1 MKFLGKYWK
10 VLIALALLIGAVVF
24 VVQVYIPAQDAY
36 EAETAQIQT
45 MISVLQNKIAEDMKY
60 ADIQDDLNEA
70 KVELEASRLDL
81 YQHFPVELKEE
92 DQIEYTLYLETLFG
106 TEIFF
111 EFGQALPITVDAEGN
126 DLLHDDATL
135 RAVLLTVNYHTDYDG
150 FQEMVDF
157 IARDDR
163 IVSVYEATIK
173 YYKKQDIAK
182 GTLTLLLYVM
192 DSEDLRYF
200 TPNIATPETGKEN
213 LYR

>member
-70 KVELEASRLDL
+70 KVALEASRLDL

>member
-1 MKFLGKYWK
+1 MKLLAKYWK
-10 VLIALALLIGAVVF
+10 VLIAIALLVTSVMVILEI
-24 VVQVYIPAQDAY
+24 YIPSKDAY

-60 ADIQDDLNEA
+60 KDVQEQITQAKIDLKE
-70 KVELEASRLDL
+70 SRLDL

-111 EFGQALPITVDAEGN
+111 DFGQVFPLTVDENGN
-126 DLLHDDATL
+126 DLLKDGSTL
-135 RAVLLTVNYHTDYDG
+135 RAVLLTVNYHTNYDG

-192 DSEDLRYF
+192 DSEDLKYY
-200 TPNIATPETGKEN
+200 TPNIAIPETGKDN

>member
-10 VLIALALLIGAVVF
+10 VLIALALLIGAAVF
-24 VVQVYIPAQDAY
+24 FVQVYMPAEDAY

-60 ADIQDDLNEA
+60 ADIQDDLDEA
-70 KVELEASRLDL
+70 KAEISASRLDL

-126 DLLHDDATL
+126 DLLHDGSTL

>member
-1 MKFLGKYWK
+1 MQFLGKYWK
-10 VLIALALLIGAVVF
+10 VFIALALLIGAAF
-24 VVQVYIPAQDAY
+24 FFIQVYMPEQDSY
-36 EAETAQIQT
+36 EAEKAQIQT
-45 MISVLQNKIAEDMKY
+45 MIGVLQNKIAEDMRY
-60 ADIQDDLNEA
+60 ADIQDDLDEA
-70 KVELEASRLDL
+70 KAEIQASRLDL

-126 DLLHDDATL
+126 DLLNDGSTL

-150 FQEMVDF
+150 FQEMVDY
-157 IARDDR
+157 IARDNR

-192 DSEDLRYF
+192 DSDDLRYF